1 MKYLAFFDSGI
12 GLAYLSGIFALVLI
26 IATAL
31 LVFLKTRLV
40 NRHPSRRDLIT
51 KTHMVLATLGGAFL
65 LLHADYFIRA
75 PIFDPWIFLGYL
87 STAVDSRSL
96 VHGFLFYRTA
106 QVFPPVPRFPFII
119 CDCADDHTRSGAGA
133 KSATGDHGSYPRRA
147 GRRHLCPRYA
157 ARWKNTNEKTTG
169 GCESLV

>member
-1 MKYLAFFDSGI
+1 VKYLAFFDSGI

-51 KTHMVLATLGGAFL
+51 KTHIVLATLGGAFL

-87 STAVDSRSL
+87 STAVALVVWFTGFSFIERLRYSL
-96 VHGFLFYRTA
+96 LY
-106 QVFPPVPRFPFII
+106 
-119 CDCADDHTRSGAGA
+119 
-133 KSATGDHGSYPRRA
+133 HGSLSLFAIALMIIHAVELGLNLPLEITEAILVVLVVVTFVRA
-147 GRRHLCPRYA
+147 MQHVGKILTRKRLEVASH
-157 ARWKNTNEKTTG
+157 
-169 GCESLV
+169 

>member
-1 MKYLAFFDSGI
+1 VKYLAFFDSGI

-51 KTHMVLATLGGAFL
+51 KTHIVLATLGGAFL

-87 STAVDSRSL
+87 STAVALVVWFTGFSFIERLRYSL
-96 VHGFLFYRTA
+96 LYRGSLSLFA
-106 QVFPPVPRFPFII
+106 IALMII
-119 CDCADDHTRSGAGA
+119 HAVELGLNLPLEITEAILVVLVVVTFVRAMQHVGKILTRKRLEVAS
-133 KSATGDHGSYPRRA
+133 H
-147 GRRHLCPRYA
+147 
-157 ARWKNTNEKTTG
+157 
-169 GCESLV
+169 